1 MRQIG
6 LHVVVRLMAHT
17 ACDVDRKARAYA
29 AIRHP
34 DAIEYAIRSALLARR
49 NASPMSSVTFDPPQ
63 EQARKRSPAGRNPP
77 ARQGP
82 QPHPWVGPAAL
93 LVAGT
98 GLILVVISAISA
110 ESGSQLAIPGG
121 VAVFVG
127 SITGLVGT
135 YLALLMVLLVS
146 RIPAVEKILGQDGLV
161 RWHRRLAPWP
171 LSLIGLHA
179 VFITVGYA
187 EAAKTGIWH
196 ELGTLLTRYPDMVA
210 ATVGLGLMA
219 MAGITSIRA
228 IRSRLRRETW
238 WVIHLYLYLAIA
250 LSFAHVLAL
259 GPSFV
264 GHPVARVLWVLAWLA
279 TAGMVLG
286 FRFGLP
292 LIRSLRH
299 QLVVKE
305 VRTEAPGVVSVICAG
320 RRLERLAIS
329 GGQFFEWRFMTRH
342 LWWQAHP
349 YSVSALPRPPH
360 LRLTVKTVGDHSAA
374 VTRLVPGTRVMIEG
388 PYGAFTRYARR
399 RRTMVLIAGGIGLT
413 ALRSLLEDLPPR
425 AAPEV
430 IVRVSS
436 SEDFVFRS
444 EVTELTRRLRGQVHE
459 VAGGR
464 TKVRLDAAALRGMV
478 PDIARRDVFV
488 CGPDS
493 FVQEMVA
500 TVKRLGVDQRS
511 IHYEVYGF

>member
-1 MRQIG
+1 MEQ
-6 LHVVVRLMAHT
+6 T
-17 ACDVDRKARAYA
+17 ASDVDQNARAYPVL
-29 AIRHP
+29 RHL
-34 DAIEYAIRSALLARR
+34 DTTEYAIWPVLFARR
-49 NASPMSSVTFDPPQ
+49 SERLMSSVTFDPSRDG
-63 EQARKRSPAGRNPP
+63 AKKRNSSRRVPP
-77 ARQGP
+77 ARKGSKP
-82 QPHPWVGPAAL
+82 QPWVGPAAL

-98 GLILVVISAISA
+98 GLILVLVSAISA
-110 ESGSQLAIPGG
+110 ESGGQLAIPGG
-121 VAVFVG
+121 VAVFIG

-135 YLALLMVLLVS
+135 YLALLLVLLVS
-146 RIPAVEKILGQDGLV
+146 RIPAVEKVLGQDGLV

-179 VFITVGYA
+179 IFITVGYA
-187 EAAKTGIWH
+187 QAAKTGIWH
-196 ELGTLLTRYPDMVA
+196 EIGTLLNNYPDMLA

-219 MAGITSIRA
+219 LAGITSIRA

-292 LIRSLRH
+292 LVRSLRH
-299 QLVVKE
+299 RLVVKE
-305 VRTEAPGVVSVICAG
+305 VRTEAPGVVSVVCAG
-320 RRLERLAIS
+320 RHLERLAIS

-349 YSVSALPRPPH
+349 YSVSALPRPPY

-388 PYGAFTRYARR
+388 PYGVFTRHARR

-425 AAPEV
+425 SAPEV

-436 SEDFVFRS
+436 SDDFVFRS
-444 EVTELTRRLRGQVHE
+444 EVTELARRLRGQVHE

-464 TKVRLDAAALRGMV
+464 TKVRLDAAGLREMV

-493 FVQEMVA
+493 FVQQMVA
-500 TVKRLGVDQRS
+500 TVKCLGVDQRA

>member
-1 MRQIG
+1 
-6 LHVVVRLMAHT
+6 
-17 ACDVDRKARAYA
+17 
-29 AIRHP
+29 
-34 DAIEYAIRSALLARR
+34 
-49 NASPMSSVTFDPPQ
+49 MSSVTFDPPRDR
-63 EQARKRSPAGRNPP
+63 AGKRSPVRRNPP
-77 ARQGP
+77 ARKGRGP
-82 QPHPWVGPAAL
+82 QPWVGPTSL

-98 GLILVVISAISA
+98 GLVLIVVSAIGA
-110 ESGSQLAIPGG
+110 ETRSELSIPGG
-121 VAVFVG
+121 VAVFIG

-146 RIPAVEKILGQDGLV
+146 RIPVVEKVLGQDGLV

-179 VFITVGYA
+179 VFITIGYT
-187 EAAKTGIWH
+187 EAAKTGLWH
-196 ELGTLLTRYPDMVA
+196 ELGTLLNKYPDMLA
-210 ATVGLGLMA
+210 ATAGLALMA

-264 GHPVARVLWVLAWLA
+264 GHPLARALWVLAWLA
-279 TAGMVLG
+279 TAGLVLG

-292 LIRSLRH
+292 LVRSLRH

-305 VRTEAPGVVSVICAG
+305 VRVEAPGVVSVVCAG
-320 RRLERLAIS
+320 RRLDRLAIS

-360 LRLTVKTVGDHSAA
+360 LRLTVKTVGDGSAA
-374 VTRLVPGTRVMIEG
+374 ITRLAPGTRVMIEG
-388 PYGAFTRYARR
+388 PYGAFTRHAQR
-399 RRTMVLIAGGIGLT
+399 RRTAVLIAGGIGLT
-413 ALRSLLEDLPPR
+413 ALRALLEDLPPKS
-425 AAPEV
+425 APEV
-430 IVRVSS
+430 VVRVSR

-444 EVTELTRRLRGQVHE
+444 EITELTRRLRGHVHE
-459 VAGGR
+459 VTGGR
-464 TKVRLDAAALRGMV
+464 TQVPLDATALQGMV
-478 PDIARRDVFV
+478 PDIVKRDVFV
-488 CGPDS
+488 CGPES
-493 FVQEMVA
+493 FVHEIVA
-500 TVKRLGVDQRS
+500 TVRRLGVDPRS
-511 IHYEVYGF
+511 IHYEVFGF

>member
-1 MRQIG
+1 
-6 LHVVVRLMAHT
+6 
-17 ACDVDRKARAYA
+17 
-29 AIRHP
+29 
-34 DAIEYAIRSALLARR
+34 
-49 NASPMSSVTFDPPQ
+49 MSSVTFDPPQ
-63 EQARKRSPAGRNPP
+63 DRTSRRGPTRKVPP
-77 ARQGP
+77 ARKGP
-82 QPHPWVGPAAL
+82 KPQAWVGPAAL
-93 LVAGT
+93 LVASA
-98 GLILVVISAISA
+98 GLVLVVISAISA
-110 ESGSQLAIPGG
+110 ETRSQLAIPGG
-121 VAVFVG
+121 VAVFIG

-146 RIPAVEKILGQDGLV
+146 RIPAVEKVLGQDGLV

-179 VFITVGYA
+179 VFITIGYA
-187 EAAKTGIWH
+187 QAAKTGVWH
-196 ELGTLLTRYPDMVA
+196 EIGTLLNRYPDMLA

-219 MAGITSIRA
+219 LAGITSIRA

-279 TAGMVLG
+279 SAGTVLG

-292 LIRSLRH
+292 LIRSWRYR
-299 QLVVKE
+299 LVVEE

-320 RRLERLAIS
+320 RHLERLAIS

-388 PYGAFTRYARR
+388 PYGAFTRYAQR

-413 ALRSLLEDLPPR
+413 ALRSLLEDLPPK

-436 SEDFVFRS
+436 SDDFVFRS

-459 VAGGR
+459 VVGGR

-500 TVKRLGVDQRS
+500 TVKRLGVEPKA